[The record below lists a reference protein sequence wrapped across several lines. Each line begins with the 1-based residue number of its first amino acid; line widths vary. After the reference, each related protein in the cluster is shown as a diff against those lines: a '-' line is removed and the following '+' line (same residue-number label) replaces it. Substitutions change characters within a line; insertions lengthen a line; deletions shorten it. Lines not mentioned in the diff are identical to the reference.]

1 MVLEAVIML
10 IVMIVA
16 ARRVIQRF
24 NVLQT
29 FASTISMGSFVTVS
43 SLVSQLMFL
52 LLAAMPTLVMRAG
65 RSRLSEIS

>member
-1 MVLEAVIML
+1 ML

-52 LLAAMPTLVMRAG
+52 LLAAMPTRAG